1 MLSLPDPLR
10 EPDAFLTALL
20 AQDAPVAMARDAGCA
35 VHPLSAEGQPAPAL
49 AALHAA
55 GARAL
60 AASLARGAAPM
71 LLVLMPPPDAT
82 YPPALTEG
90 LMGYERIH
98 TAQGPAAALILI
110 LPPTAVNSYW
120 QR

>member
-1 MLSLPDPLR
+1 MLPLPAPVKEPEAFLMALASH
-10 EPDAFLTALL
+10 PDAEA
-20 AQDAPVAMARDAGCA
+20 AARTAGCA
-35 VHPLSAEGQPAPAL
+35 VHPLTATADHDPAAL
-49 AALHAA
+49 AQLHAA

-71 LLVLMPPPDAT
+71 LLTFKTPDPA
-82 YPPALTEG
+82 YAPALAEG

-98 TAQGPAAALILI
+98 TAISPALALILI
-110 LPPTAVNSYW
+110 LPPSQPNSYW